1 MTYKTFIEKL
11 RAVCICNNTVVN
23 SAQIQSYFLQLNKA
37 DQDLIKIVD
46 EYRYGQLPVI
56 PVIHKEQGFELK
68 LLQTSIDFDS
78 EIHDHPYRDVHG
90 YVLNGSIEMTVYN
103 LKQEVNEDSK
113 LIEKVSEQ
121 SYKQGDYFL
130 IGRDKN
136 NYHRVKSKEPAVVLE
151 LVTPAITAKLAEDT
165 LKYQVQ
171 QVLDNN
177 LIQVMKLE
185 ELVL

>member
-1 MTYKTFIEKL
+1 MTYKMFIEKL
-11 RAVCICNNTVVN
+11 RAVCTCNNRVVN
-23 SAQIQSYFLQLNKA
+23 SAQIQDYFLQLNKN
-37 DQDLIKIVD
+37 DEDLIRIVH
-46 EYRYGQLPVI
+46 EYSYDQLPVI

-78 EIHDHPYRDVHG
+78 EIHDHPHRDVHG
-90 YVLNGSIEMTVYN
+90 YVLKGSIEMTVFN
-103 LKQEVNEDSK
+103 LKQQVSDDCK
-113 LIEKVSEQ
+113 LIEKISEQ

-130 IGRDKN
+130 IGRNKN
-136 NYHRVKSKEPAVVLE
+136 NYHRVKSQEPAIILE

-165 LKYQVQ
+165 LKYQIE

-185 ELVL
+185 DVAL